1 MLSRTGMVIIRGV
14 PMLTGTDQEGG
25 EHGMC
30 DNGARSTTTVV

>member
-14 PMLTGTDQEGG
+14 PMLTGTDQESG